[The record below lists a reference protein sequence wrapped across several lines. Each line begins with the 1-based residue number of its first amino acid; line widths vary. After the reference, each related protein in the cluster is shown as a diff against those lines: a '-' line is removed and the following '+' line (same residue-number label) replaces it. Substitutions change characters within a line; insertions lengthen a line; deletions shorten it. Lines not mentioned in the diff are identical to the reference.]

1 MFSPRNNIFLAAFL
15 VAACSHDPNSVPVTN
30 MGTRGLGTVDIIT
43 ARAGDTPETLASETH
58 LDIATLLAVNGLT
71 PQKTL
76 APGQRLTVPA
86 PSEIT
91 IIRGDTVDT
100 ISRAFGVSR
109 DAIISLNNLPPP
121 YYLERGATLRIPPR
135 PEKKQPENKV
145 TQWLDTMFGSDD
157 ATETAATQS
166 GEAATPITT
175 TETATGS
182 KIHSSANGVIV
193 EDELAAPTPLS
204 TTATSSIENAPDA
217 PSEAPMALTPAL
229 PDAPAPVAAP
239 VAPKAMPPMAGPVTL
254 SWPVNGTVLSG
265 FGPKAGGIK
274 NEGINIG
281 APLGTPVRVAAPG
294 EVVYT
299 GDNVAGFGNLILVRH
314 ADGLATAYG
323 HVQNP
328 LVKRGDAVSAG
339 QAIAQIGKTGNVN
352 TPQLHFEVRKGTEP
366 VNPEAYLP

>member
-1 MFSPRNNIFLAAFL
+1 LNI
-15 VAACSHDPNSVPVTN
+15 
-30 MGTRGLGTVDIIT
+30 G
-43 ARAGDTPETLASETH
+43 
-58 LDIATLLAVNGLT
+58 TLLAVNGLT

-76 APGQRLTVPA
+76 VPGQRLTVPA
-86 PSEIT
+86 PSEIV

-109 DAIISLNNLPPP
+109 DAIIRFNHLPPP
-121 YYLERGATLRIPPR
+121 YYLERGSLLRIPPR
-135 PEKKQPENKV
+135 PAKKQPENKL
-145 TQWLDTMFGSDD
+145 TRWFGTMFGSDD
-157 ATETAATQS
+157 TAETAVTKS

-175 TETATGS
+175 TQTATGS
-182 KIHSSANGVIV
+182 KIHSSASGVIM
-193 EDELAAPTPLS
+193 EDELAPPVS
-204 TTATSSIENAPDA
+204 VTADK
-217 PSEAPMALTPAL
+217 PMDLTPAV
-229 PDAPAPVAAP
+229 PARVEP
-239 VAPKAMPPMAGPVTL
+239 VAPLIPAVVPKRQPVTAGPVTL

-281 APLGTPVRVAAPG
+281 APLGTPVRVAAAG
-294 EVVYT
+294 EVVYM
-299 GDNVAGFGNLILVRH
+299 GNNVAGFGNLILVRH

-366 VNPEAYLP
+366 VNPESYLP